1 MFASANAS
9 GSPQTVTAT
18 VALTGMK
25 AGNYTLGANT
35 TATTTAAI
43 NPKPVTV
50 TFTATDK
57 TYDGT
62 NTATVSNCSI
72 ATGKVGN
79 DNVTCAVA
87 NGTFASSN
95 ASASPQIVSATATL
109 AGTDSGNYAVTNPV
123 TTTAK
128 INPATPVVMVTD
140 PVPTYDANPHS
151 ASATAI
157 GVDGHTAVTGT
168 FSFTYDGSA
177 TPPTNAKTSYAV
189 IATFTSGDSNY
200 TTAVGNGTL
209 TINKAPSMTA
219 ITPASVN
226 VIYDGV
232 SHGVSALATGVGGLS
247 QSVAIVYTP
256 GGSTAPVNA
265 GTYSANASYGGD
277 ANHFGS
283 NAAAVTITINAA
295 SPVFSGLSSPTIT
308 LATASTTLSGTIKA
322 GTLIPPGSV
331 TITLN
336 GITQAAAINP
346 ATGSFSSTFNTAAF
360 PVSVA
365 GYPISYSYKD
375 TVDSN
380 FNNATGTGTL
390 NVRYASTGTCD
401 GDLGHTILQP
411 INTSGA
417 MSVFKL
423 GSTVPT
429 KFRVCD
435 ANGVSIGTQGVV
447 KGYGLVAAASS
458 PTITV
463 DEDIY
468 STTPDT
474 AFRWDSTGQQWIFN
488 QSTKNNATLQ
498 AGVTYYFA
506 INLNDGSSIY
516 FQYALK

>member
-1 MFASANAS
+1 M
-9 GSPQTVTAT
+9 
-18 VALTGMK
+18 
-25 AGNYTLGANT
+25 
-35 TATTTAAI
+35 
-43 NPKPVTV
+43 
-50 TFTATDK
+50 
-57 TYDGT
+57 
-62 NTATVSNCSI
+62 
-72 ATGKVGN
+72 
-79 DNVTCAVA
+79 
-87 NGTFASSN
+87 
-95 ASASPQIVSATATL
+95 
-109 AGTDSGNYAVTNPV
+109 
-123 TTTAK
+123 
-128 INPATPVVMVTD
+128 
-140 PVPTYDANPHS
+140 
-151 ASATAI
+151 
-157 GVDGHTAVTGT
+157 
-168 FSFTYDGSA
+168 
-177 TPPTNAKTSYAV
+177 
-189 IATFTSGDSNY
+189 
-200 TTAVGNGTL
+200 
-209 TINKAPSMTA
+209 
-219 ITPASVN
+219 
-226 VIYDGV
+226 
-232 SHGVSALATGVGGLS
+232 
-247 QSVAIVYTP
+247 
-256 GGSTAPVNA
+256 
-265 GTYSANASYGGD
+265 
-277 ANHFGS
+277 
-283 NAAAVTITINAA
+283 
-295 SPVFSGLSSPTIT
+295 
-308 LATASTTLSGTIKA
+308 TLSGTIKA
-322 GTLIPPGSV
+322 VTLIPPGSV

-336 GITQAAAINP
+336 GITQVAAINP

-360 PVSVA
+360 PVSAV

-429 KFRVCD
+429 KFLVCV
-435 ANGVSIGTQGVV
+435 ANGVSIGTQEVV